1 MPAWMESNKGPGVDS
16 CCFSLATE
24 FIQPYTDGVSEH
36 SYTSSARTH
45 IWVYMA
51 AVLGPARKYSKEEFT
66 AP

>member
-1 MPAWMESNKGPGVDS
+1 MDS